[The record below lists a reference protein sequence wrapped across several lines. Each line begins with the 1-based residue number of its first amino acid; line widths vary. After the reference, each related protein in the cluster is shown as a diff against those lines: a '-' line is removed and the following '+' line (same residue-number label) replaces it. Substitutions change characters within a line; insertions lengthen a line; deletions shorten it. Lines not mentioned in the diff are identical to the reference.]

1 MRLMRPHACQVG
13 KTYLLDRDGLAP
25 SSLGSSMEAWGRVN
39 RTVGPSLASTHGGA
53 ATALGSPR
61 RPCHVV
67 YEGEEVLEALHRQR
81 EVAVRREEPAGDVVH
96 RQLRH
101 ATLWKR
107 RPHWHGHDG

>member
-13 KTYLLDRDGLAP
+13 KTYLLDRDGLTP
-25 SSLGSSMEAWGRVN
+25 SSLGSSLETWGRVN
-39 RTVGPSLASTHGGA
+39 RAVGPSLASTHGGA

-61 RPCHVV
+61 RPCDVV
-67 YEGEEVLEALHRQR
+67 YECEEVLEALHRQR

-101 ATLWKR
+101 ATLWQR
-107 RPHWHGHDG
+107 RPHRHGHDG